1 MLFSSPEFLFAFLPA
16 FLILYF
22 AVGKRGRN
30 GVLFFASLLFYYTTS
45 GELTAI
51 LVLSVLFNYFLSL
64 KLQTAENGVRK
75 AYLWSGVLINLL
87 PLLYYKY
94 SKFFLTVAADV
105 FSRFGWQASLPTV
118 NPILPIGI
126 SFFTFQAVSYIAD
139 VYSGR
144 VKAAG
149 SLIDFGMYHSC
160 FPQLIAGPIV
170 RYEEIETQVHRR
182 DVRLADLSNGVTQFC
197 FGLAKKVIL
206 ADNMGFVADR
216 IFKLP
221 PGSLSSAAAWTGVVA
236 YTLQIYFD
244 FSGYSD
250 MAIGLG
256 RILGFWYPE
265 NFDQPY
271 RSRSI
276 TEFWRRW
283 HMTLSRWF
291 RDYVYIN
298 LGGNRLGFART
309 LVNLSVVF
317 FLCGLWHGAAYT
329 FVIWGLYHGGLLIAE
344 RLAKKWVPLRI
355 PGFIGWAY
363 TMVAVMV
370 GWVLFRSE
378 SLAAATAYLWA
389 MCDLRNLDFAN
400 PLILSTMT
408 VDKITYMALGVVCSL
423 VPYESFVSHIDGRYY
438 FKPGMSLLAL
448 AVTALAIVMMSVNGF
463 NPFIYFRF

>member
-22 AVGKRGRN
+22 AVGQRSRN

-51 LVLSVLFNYFLSL
+51 LVLSVLFNYYLSL
-64 KLQTAENGVRK
+64 KLQRAENGVRK

-94 SKFFLTVAADV
+94 SKFFLMVASDV
-105 FSRFGWQASLPTV
+105 LSRLGWHTSLPAV
-118 NPILPIGI
+118 DPILPIGI
-126 SFFTFQAVSYIAD
+126 SFFTFQAVSYVAD
-139 VYSGR
+139 VYLGR
-144 VKAAG
+144 VKAARN
-149 SLIDFGMYHSC
+149 LIDFGMYHSC

-182 DVRLADLSNGVTQFC
+182 DIRLADLYNGVTQFC

-216 IFKLP
+216 MFKLP
-221 PGSLSSAAAWTGVVA
+221 PGSLSSAAAWTGVAA

-256 RILGFWYPE
+256 RILGFRYPE
-265 NFDQPY
+265 NFNQPY
-271 RSRSI
+271 RSRSV

-291 RDYVYIN
+291 RDYVYIS
-298 LGGNRLGFART
+298 LGGNRLGFATT
-309 LVNLSVVF
+309 LFNLSVVF

-329 FVIWGLYHGGLLIAE
+329 FVVWGLYHGGLLIAE
-344 RLAKKWVPLRI
+344 RLGKKWLRCRI
-355 PGFIGWAY
+355 PGLVGWIY
-363 TMVAVMV
+363 TTVAVMV

-378 SLAAATAYLWA
+378 SLAAAAAYLTA
-389 MCDLRNLDFAN
+389 MCDLRHLDFAD
-400 PLILSTMT
+400 PLVLSTMT
-408 VDKITYMALGVVCSL
+408 VDKITYMALGLVCSL
-423 VPYESFVSHIDGRYY
+423 VPYEWFVSHTEGRY
-438 FKPGMSLLAL
+438 FFPPGVSLFAL
-448 AVTALAIVMMSVNGF
+448 AVAALAIVMMSVNGF
-463 NPFIYFRF
+463 SPFIYFRF